1 LSLTSIIVGGTSGI
15 GLETAHYLN
24 THGYNVIVGAR
35 TPIDDK
41 DGVKFLPIDVTD
53 EASIKNFFSSLPFDE
68 IDSIIYAAG
77 TTTPKKCITDFT
89 TDEYLKVHNV
99 NLLGAILILKY
110 AFPMLQKAKGKVVMI
125 SSFASRTYS
134 NFSGFE
140 YTVSKAGLSGL
151 VKQLAI
157 EWAND
162 GILINSVFPSMAET
176 PMLRNNVNSS
186 VLEPIE
192 KAIPLGRIA
201 KAEEIAA
208 AIEFLISARNTY
220 ITGAGIDINGGQFLS
235 A

>member
-1 LSLTSIIVGGTSGI
+1 MSLTSIIIGGTSGI
-15 GLETAHYLN
+15 GLETARYLN
-24 THGYNVIVGAR
+24 ANGYNIIVGAR
-35 TPIDDK
+35 TPIYDK
-41 DGVKFLPIDVTD
+41 EGVKFSAVDVTD
-53 EASIKNFFSSLPFDE
+53 EASIERFFSSLDLDK
-68 IDSIIYAAG
+68 IDSIVYTAG
-77 TTTPKKCITDFT
+77 TTTPKKSITDFT
-89 TDEYLKVHNV
+89 VDEYQKVHNV

-110 AFPMLQKAKGKVVMI
+110 AFPMLQKAKGKVVMV

-151 VKQLAI
+151 VKQLAV
-157 EWAND
+157 EWASD
-162 GILINSVFPSMAET
+162 GVLINSVFPSMVET
-176 PMLRNNVNSS
+176 PMLRNNVDSS

-201 KAEEIAA
+201 TTEEIAA
-208 AIEFLISARNTY
+208 AIEFLISDRNTY